1 MTEALPGAELVEKG
15 LADAAG
21 GRWTVEGLLVA
32 IAASRLRGLGLPV
45 PHEVPDEAELKLYRL
60 LVESGVPNAYGRY
73 NSLVR
78 RLVSYE
84 RALSMSRRRGS
95 PTGG

>member
-1 MTEALPGAELVEKG
+1 MEKG
-15 LADAAG
+15 LTDAVA

-45 PHEVPDEAELKLYRL
+45 PDEVPDEAELRLYRML
-60 LVESGVPNAYGRY
+60 RESGVPNAHGRY
-73 NSLVR
+73 NSLLR

-84 RALSMSRRRGS
+84 RALSALRRRS
-95 PTGG
+95 KTP

>member
-1 MTEALPGAELVEKG
+1 MEKG
-15 LADAAG
+15 LADAIA

-45 PHEVPDEAELKLYRL
+45 PHDVPSEADLHLYRL
-60 LVESGVPNAYGRY
+60 LRESGVPNAHGRY
-73 NSLVR
+73 SSLVR

-84 RALSMSRRRGS
+84 RALSALRRRS
-95 PTGG
+95 SATGR